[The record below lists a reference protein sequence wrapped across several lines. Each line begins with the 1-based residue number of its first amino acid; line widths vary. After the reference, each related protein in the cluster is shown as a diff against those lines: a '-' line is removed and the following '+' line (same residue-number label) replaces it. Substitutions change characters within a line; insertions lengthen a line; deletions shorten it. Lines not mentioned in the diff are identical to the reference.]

1 MASELGDLGALA
13 VKLLGASMVV
23 VAIDQAIH
31 CLAEVNREPGGEGPC
46 VFHTTSLLVPSIA
59 RGEIEPH
66 TARRGHV
73 LRQKQ
78 LILYSA
84 DSSLTS
90 RIVGWSLYDG
100 SGEYE
105 FDASDDADAPYPSV
119 LGAMRDGWRVI
130 QLPVLQAVDPGAAQ
144 QLAYLRFETVLETLV
159 EV

>member
-1 MASELGDLGALA
+1 
-13 VKLLGASMVV
+13 
-23 VAIDQAIH
+23 
-31 CLAEVNREPGGEGPC
+31 
-46 VFHTTSLLVPSIA
+46 
-59 RGEIEPH
+59 
-66 TARRGHV
+66 V
-73 LRQKQ
+73 LRQKL

-105 FDASDDADAPYPSV
+105 FDASDHADAPYPSV